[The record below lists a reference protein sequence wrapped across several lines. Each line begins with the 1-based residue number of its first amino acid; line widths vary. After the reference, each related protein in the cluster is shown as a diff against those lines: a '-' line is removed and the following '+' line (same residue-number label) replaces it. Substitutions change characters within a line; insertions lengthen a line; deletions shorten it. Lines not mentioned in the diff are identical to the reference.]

1 MGKDFYASLHRI
13 CDICNEPLR
22 VVNDET
28 LQEHIQLLDSTIG
41 TLIRNSRTLN
51 AKDRIGYT
59 LVLLAFHS
67 YVKQEVVAKK
77 EISSMLDRAEEMY
90 LEEQEFI
97 IK

>member
-1 MGKDFYASLHRI
+1 MGKDFYTSLHRI

-67 YVKQEVVAKK
+67 
-77 EISSMLDRAEEMY
+77 
-90 LEEQEFI
+90 
-97 IK
+97 

>member
-1 MGKDFYASLHRI
+1 MGKEFYLSLHKI

-28 LQEHIQLLDSTIG
+28 LCEHIQLLDSVTG
-41 TLIRNSRTLN
+41 TLLRNSGVLS

-67 YVKQEVVAKK
+67 YVKQEVITKK

-90 LEEQEFI
+90 LEEQEII